1 MATNVLSKHYHEE
14 IALVQIKIQQSVVS
28 DEEKTKLLKKLE
40 PLEEKDL
47 STLESFYNEIV
58 FSQVSVSSG
67 MAGLYWRQME
77 LHYHL
82 LILNLLEDNLFQPA
96 INTLKNY
103 PTIMHNTMYRLLIK

>member
-28 DEEKTKLLKKLE
+28 DEEKTKLLKQLE
-40 PLEEKDL
+40 PLATKDL
-47 STLESFYNEIV
+47 STLESFYSEIV
-58 FSQVSVSSG
+58 FAQASVSG

-103 PTIMHNTMYRLLIK
+103 PTIMHNTMYKLLMK